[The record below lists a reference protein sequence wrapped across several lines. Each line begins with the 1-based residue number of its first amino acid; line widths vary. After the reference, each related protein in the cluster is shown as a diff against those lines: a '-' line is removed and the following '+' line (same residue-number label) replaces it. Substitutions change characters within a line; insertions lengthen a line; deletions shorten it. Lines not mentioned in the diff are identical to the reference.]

1 MSKTAVKEPDL
12 QDVATGEVMDGDACA
27 ARLREIAFKQR
38 AIDAAIDRVNIE
50 KEAVTAAKKELEEA
64 RTVVR
69 TLEGDMA
76 DLNAGQKLMFE

>member
-1 MSKTAVKEPDL
+1 M
-12 QDVATGEVMDGDACA
+12 TGVQTCA
-27 ARLREIAFKQR
+27 LPIFKQR
-38 AIDAAIDRVNIE
+38 VIDAAIDRVNIE